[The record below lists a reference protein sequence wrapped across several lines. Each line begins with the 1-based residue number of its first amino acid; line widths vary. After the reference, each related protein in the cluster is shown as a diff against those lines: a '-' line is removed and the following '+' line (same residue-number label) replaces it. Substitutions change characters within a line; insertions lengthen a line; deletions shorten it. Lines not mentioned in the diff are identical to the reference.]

1 VKIRGNKLKSYAAAA
16 GLSVDQLAQ
25 GLAEP
30 GFPADRAASA
40 ISNWMRDNDHPRC
53 TRKMI
58 VRLAEL
64 LRVSPKDLARFT
76 SEVRHHRG
84 SPRKARLVADLIRG
98 KTVEEAMNL
107 LAFTPKRAALNIKK
121 CLTAAREEAIN
132 ADADVTR
139 LVVAESRVNDGPRLK
154 RFQPKDRG
162 RAHPIIKCFSHI
174 TVGVEEKN

>member
-1 VKIRGNKLKSYAAAA
+1 MKIRGSKLKSLSEAA

-30 GFPADRAASA
+30 GFPVDRAASA
-40 ISNWMRDNDHPRC
+40 LSNWMRGNDHPRC
-53 TRKMI
+53 TRKLI
-58 VRLAEL
+58 VRIAEL
-64 LRVSPKDLARFT
+64 LRVPSKDLSRFT
-76 SEVRHHRG
+76 SQVMHHRG

-107 LAFTPKRAALNIKK
+107 LSFTPKRAALNIKK
-121 CLTAAREEAIN
+121 ALTAAREEAIN

-139 LVVAESRVNDGPRLK
+139 LFVAESRVDEGPRLK